1 MTALTL
7 LAAGPLTAS
16 VADRTL
22 TGVLLPFGQVGRT
35 NLGQL
40 TASAESDLGLADMV
54 PMNTEHVGTA
64 VIGKAVRVEKT
75 QTGFTASFAVLPTRA
90 GDDALAEAAAGLR
103 AGLSVEIDPIVTRD
117 GRIVSGTIVGAAL
130 VTRPAFPDARLAAA
144 EDVPVP
150 DFGPEDDGLERD
162 VPDVVIDGHDLDG
175 VTAVAVTAEQITI
188 TTDAAPAAPTP
199 EGTPMTASAVT
210 VQNAALVAAQA
221 NQKPAEAGCSR
232 NKLFAALVAA
242 QNGGPALAAALSD
255 ITPPNILGIEQPQYV
270 GELWSGK
277 AYQRK
282 IVPLFNHADLSSFK
296 VSGWRWGTKPAVG
309 LYSGNKT
316 AIPSAGVTTVAVDTA
331 AQRIAGGHDID
342 RKFRDFSNAEFWSAY
357 FAAMTES
364 YAKVS
369 DAYALAAVLAAAP
382 DITPGAVPAGVST
395 AMSYIVDGALAI
407 LADTDSM
414 PSFAVV
420 SLALWRGLVLTR
432 TEDTLAYLNAAL
444 GLEDGTI
451 GNFAVRPSAA
461 LAGNQVLVGCKEA
474 VTVHELGGEAPIRV
488 EALDIA
494 RGGIDEGVFGY
505 VAVNVHD
512 AGGLAQVIGA

>member
-7 LAAGPLTAS
+7 LAVGRLTAS
-16 VADRTL
+16 ADDRTL
-22 TGVLLPFGQVGRT
+22 TGVLLPFNQPGRT
-35 NLGQL
+35 NLGRL
-40 TASAESDLGLADMV
+40 TASADSQLTLAEVV
-54 PMNTEHVGTA
+54 PLNIEHRDTDI
-64 VIGKAVRVEKT
+64 IGKAVKIEKT
-75 QTGFTASFAVLPTRA
+75 AAGLEATFSVLPTRA
-90 GDDALAEAAAGLR
+90 GDDALAEVAAGLR
-103 AGLSVEIDPIVTRD
+103 ACLSVEVDPIVTTG
-117 GRIVSGTIVGAAL
+117 GRIVSGVVSGGAL
-130 VTRPAFPDARLAAA
+130 VAKPAFAGAKLTAA
-144 EDVPVP
+144 EDGPVP
-150 DFGPEDDGLERD
+150 DLGEQATTATDT
-162 VPDVVIDGHDLDG
+162 PDVVIDGAELENVQTVE
-175 VTAVAVTAEQITI
+175 VTTEQITI
-188 TTDAAPAAPTP
+188 TTEQAAPAATQEEPT
-199 EGTPMTASAVT
+199 TMTASAVT
-210 VQNAALVAAQA
+210 VQNPALKATAT
-221 NQKPAEAGCSR
+221 KPAGVTR
-232 NKLFAALVAA
+232 NKLYAALAAA

-282 IVPLFNHADLSSFK
+282 IVPLFNHSDLTSFR
-296 VSGWRWGTKPAVG
+296 VSGWRWVTKPQVG
-309 LYSGNKT
+309 NYTGNKT
-316 AIPSAGVTTVAVDTA
+316 DVPSNTVSTAAVDIEAT
-331 AQRIAGGHDID
+331 RIAGAHDID
-342 RKFRDFSNAEFWSAY
+342 RKFRDFSNAEFWAAY

-369 DAYALAAVLAAAP
+369 DADVLDDVLAAAP

-451 GNFAVRPSAA
+451 GNFAVRPSAQ
-461 LAGNQVLVGCKEA
+461 LPGNQVLVGCKEA

-494 RGGIDEGVFGY
+494 RGGIDNGVFGY
-505 VAVNVHD
+505 LAVNVHD
-512 AGGLAQVIGA
+512 TGGLAQVIGA

>member
-7 LAAGPLTAS
+7 LASGPLTAS
-16 VADRTL
+16 LDDRTL
-22 TGVLLPFGQVGRT
+22 TGTLLPFGQVGRT

-40 TASAESDLGLADMV
+40 TASADSALGLADMV
-54 PMNTEHVGTA
+54 PLNTEHVSTA
-64 VIGKAVRVEKT
+64 VIGKAVRIDKGAA
-75 QTGFTASFAVLPTRA
+75 GFTASFAVLPTRA

-103 AGLSVEIDPIVTRD
+103 ACLSVEVDPIVTRD
-117 GRIVSGTIVGAAL
+117 GRIISGTIVGAAL

-144 EDVPVP
+144 DAGPVP
-150 DFGPEDDGLERD
+150 DTGDLPAGDPPEA
-162 VPDVVIDGHDLDG
+162 PDVVIDGKELDG
-175 VTAVAVTAEQITI
+175 VTDVTVSPEQITI
-188 TTDAAPAAPTP
+188 TTTAAESAPNP

-210 VQNAALVAAQA
+210 VTNPALKGAPKAT
-221 NQKPAEAGCSR
+221 GIDR
-232 NKLFAALVAA
+232 NRLFAALAAA
-242 QNGGPALAAALSD
+242 QNGGAALAAALSD
-255 ITPPNILGIEQPQYV
+255 ITPPNILGVEQPQYV

-282 IVPLFNHADLSSFK
+282 IVPLLNHADLASFK
-296 VSGWRWGTKPAVG
+296 VTGWRWGNKPEVG

-316 AIPSAGVTTVAVDTA
+316 AIPSNSVTTVAVEIA

-342 RKFRDFSNAEFWSAY
+342 RKFRDFSNAEFWAAY

-369 DAYALAAVLAAAP
+369 DAYALAQVLAAAP
-382 DITPGAVPAGVST
+382 DIVPGAVPAGVST
-395 AMSYIVDGALAI
+395 AMSYIVDGSLAI

-451 GNFAVRPSAA
+451 GSFAVRPSAA
-461 LAGNQVLVGCKEA
+461 LPGNQVLVGCKEA

-505 VAVNVHD
+505 EAVNIHD

>member
-1 MTALTL
+1 MPALTL
-7 LAAGPLTAS
+7 LASGPLTAS
-16 VADRTL
+16 LDDRTL
-22 TGVLLPFGQVGRT
+22 TGTLLPFDQVGRT
-35 NLGQL
+35 NLGHL
-40 TASAESDLGLADMV
+40 TASADSALDLAAVV
-54 PMNTEHVGTA
+54 PLNTEHVSTA
-64 VIGKAVRVEKT
+64 VIGKAVRIEKT
-75 QTGFTASFAVLPTRA
+75 TGGFTAAFSVLQTRA

-103 AGLSVEIDPIVTRD
+103 ACLSVEVDPIVTRA

-130 VTRPAFPDARLAAA
+130 VTKPAFPDARLVAA
-144 EDVPVP
+144 EDTPVP
-150 DFGPEDDGLERD
+150 DLGDQPPADDDPDD
-162 VPDVVIDGHDLDG
+162 VPDVVIDGNELDG
-175 VTAVAVTAEQITI
+175 VTDVQVSAEQITI
-188 TTDAAPAAPTP
+188 TTDAARVTNP

-210 VQNAALVAAQA
+210 VQNAALAAAQSKKHNGLDRNQLYAALAAAQA
-221 NQKPAEAGCSR
+221 
-232 NKLFAALVAA
+232 
-242 QNGGPALAAALSD
+242 GGPALAAALAD
-255 ITPPNILGIEQPQYV
+255 ITPPSILGIEQPQYV

-282 IVPLFNHADLSSFK
+282 VVPLFNHADLTSFK
-296 VSGWRWGTKPAVG
+296 VAGWRWGTKPAVG

-316 AIPSAGVTTVAVDTA
+316 EIPSAAVTTEAVEIA

-369 DAYALAAVLAAAP
+369 DTYVLTQVLAAAP
-382 DITPGAVPAGVST
+382 DITPGAVPAGVSA

-414 PSFAVV
+414 PSSAVV
-420 SLALWRGLVLTR
+420 SLALWRGLILTR

-451 GNFAVRPSAA
+451 GSFSIRPSAS
-461 LAGNQVLVGCKEA
+461 LAGNQVLVSCKEA

-505 VAVNVHD
+505 AAVNVHD
-512 AGGLAQVIGA
+512 TGGLAQVIGA